1 MLQCK
6 IFIIKAFTINTSPTS
21 TIVLLEVPA
30 LNHKVLDD
38 PVEGAALV
46 AVPFLT
52 SAERTEVV
60 DGLRYDLSEEPDDDA
75 ARRLPADLHVE
86 EALARH
92 LGLQLH
98 GSLCRSGAD
107 DDSATGVAVAAE
119 PQRGDSAGGT
129 EGERAASHF
138 R

>member
-1 MLQCK
+1 V
-6 IFIIKAFTINTSPTS
+6 TSADS
-21 TIVLLEVPA
+21 NSIHSVR
-30 LNHKVLDD
+30 
-38 PVEGAALV
+38 
-46 AVPFLT
+46 T

-98 GSLCRSGAD
+98 GSLQRNTGSLSQRAWPRGAL
-107 DDSATGVAVAAE
+107 
-119 PQRGDSAGGT
+119 
-129 EGERAASHF
+129 
-138 R
+138 